1 MSASPRASGPV
12 RGAARFLT
20 LAPRTRSRRSADL
33 PIRVAYFVETTGLQR
48 LLEDAI
54 PRVRSAGVDARF
66 VSLHPPGPL
75 HAALEEHGV
84 ETFSLSCRSSK
95 DYPRAAAVLGR
106 FLRRE
111 GVDILQACEPIQA
124 AIGGLARLGCPDV
137 IHVYQRQ
144 HMWISSRVQRS
155 LSEVGTRLSHYT
167 LVNSHATARWVEEV
181 EGVPGS
187 KVRVAHY
194 GVPPH
199 RRAAPEEV
207 VSLRSSLGIPETAQ
221 VILLPGFVRPEK
233 GHRVLVEALPEIRAG
248 APGPVHLVFVGRGPE
263 EESLRRLC
271 AGDDAIHVAG
281 YQEDIAPWFALAD
294 VVAVPSLYDSF
305 PQAAVE
311 AFATSRPL
319 VASAVGGLEEIVDSG
334 SGILVPPGEP
344 QALAEGILEVLRS
357 TERATSLAAAGH
369 QRYERNFT
377 VDAMVGQWVRLYDE
391 LLRGAHE
398 RPPNTEALRA

>member
-1 MSASPRASGPV
+1 MNASSGRSRV
-12 RGAARFLT
+12 RRAARTLT
-20 LAPRTRSRRSADL
+20 LPPRTRSRRSTDL

-54 PRVRSAGVDARF
+54 PRVASAGVEPRF

-75 HAALEEHGV
+75 HATLEGHGID
-84 ETFSLSCRSSK
+84 TFSLSCHSSK
-95 DYPRAAAVLGR
+95 EYPRATAVLGR
-106 FLRRE
+106 FLRKER
-111 GVDILQACEPIQA
+111 VDILQACEPIQA
-124 AIGGLARLGCPDV
+124 AIGGVASLVSPGV

-181 EGVPGS
+181 ERVPGT
-187 KVRVAHY
+187 KIRVAHY

-199 RRAAPEEV
+199 RRVAPDEIAA
-207 VSLRSSLGIPETAQ
+207 LRSLLRIPEDAQ
-221 VILLPGFVRPEK
+221 VILLPGFLRPEK
-233 GHRVLVEALPEIRAG
+233 GHRVLIEALPEIRAG
-248 APGPVHLVFVGRGPE
+248 ARGPVHLLFVGRGPE

-271 AGDDAIHVAG
+271 SGDDAIHVAG

-344 QALAEGILEVLRS
+344 HPLAEGILEVLRS
-357 TERATSLAAAGH
+357 PELAARLAAAGH

-377 VDAMVGQWVRLYDE
+377 VDAMVGQWVRFYDE

-398 RPPNTEALRA
+398 RPPNSQALRA